1 MTARD
6 VPKPKF
12 EGVYL
17 PVTTPFGADGELD
30 RAALSA
36 NLRRWSDHPIAGVL
50 VGGSTGEAVLLEPPE
65 FFAAIETAREALPAD
80 RTLIAGTGRQ
90 STRAAI
96 RAAREAAA
104 AGADAILV
112 HPPYYYRAQMTPEA
126 LRLHFWEVADASP
139 VPVLLYHVP
148 KFVPVDLAPDLAGE
162 LMRHGNVLGV
172 KDSSG
177 DVQNL
182 GALCEACGN
191 EASVLV
197 GAGTHL
203 YAGLEIGARG
213 GIIAVGLLAPEAAT
227 ALYSAFVAGRAV
239 EAGRLQERIG
249 PLHRAVVAG
258 TGVPGIKA
266 ALDLLGYRGGAPRPP
281 LLPPDE
287 AGRSMVSDALHA
299 AGLLDTADARS

>member
-1 MTARD
+1 M
-6 VPKPKF
+6 PKLKL

-17 PVTTPFGADGELD
+17 PVTTPFGPDGEIDL
-30 RAALSA
+30 AALAA
-36 NLRRWSDHPIAGVL
+36 NLERWCGHPIAGVL
-50 VGGSTGEAVLLEPPE
+50 VGGSTGEAVLLDPPE
-65 FFAAIETAREALPAD
+65 AVAALRTAREVLPEG

-90 STRAAI
+90 STRATI
-96 RAAREAAA
+96 RASRAAA
-104 AGADAILV
+104 EAGADAVLV
-112 HPPYYYRAQMTPEA
+112 HPPYYYRSQMTPEA

-148 KFVPVDLAPDLAGE
+148 KFVPVGLAPDLVGE
-162 LMRHGNVLGV
+162 LIRHGNVIGV

-182 GALCEACGN
+182 GALCEVCG
-191 EASVLV
+191 EDASVLV

-203 YAGLEIGARG
+203 YSGLEIGARG
-213 GIIAVGLLAPEAAT
+213 GIVAVGLLAVEAVT
-227 ALYSAFVAGRAV
+227 ALYAAFDAGRAV

-266 ALDLLGYRGGAPRPP
+266 ALDMLGLRGGPPRPP
-281 LLPPDE
+281 LLRPDDASRVLVRE
-287 AGRSMVSDALHA
+287 ALHA
-299 AGLLDTADARS
+299 AGLLEPAEARR

>member
-1 MTARD
+1 M
-6 VPKPKF
+6 PELKF

-17 PVTTPFGADGELD
+17 PVTTPFGSDGELD
-30 RAALSA
+30 PGALSA
-36 NLRRWSDHPIAGVL
+36 NLRRWSAHPIAGVL
-50 VGGSTGEAVLLEPPE
+50 VGGSTGEAVLLEPAE
-65 FFAAIETAREALPAD
+65 TLAALRAAREALPAG

-90 STRAAI
+90 STRATI
-96 RAAREAAA
+96 RAAREAAD
-104 AGADAILV
+104 AGADAVLV

-148 KFVPVDLAPDLAGE
+148 KFVPVDLAPDLVGE
-162 LMRHGNVLGV
+162 LIRHGNIVGI

-182 GALCEACGN
+182 GALCEVCGE

-203 YAGLEIGARG
+203 YSGLEIGARG
-213 GIIAVGLLAPEAAT
+213 GIVAVGLLATEAAT
-227 ALYSAFVAGRAV
+227 ALHAAFAAGRAV

-258 TGVPGIKA
+258 TGVPGVKA
-266 ALDLLGYRGGAPRPP
+266 ALDLLGYHGGPPRPP
-281 LLPPDE
+281 LLRPDE
-287 AGRSMVSDALHA
+287 AVRTLIREALES
-299 AGLLDTADARS
+299 AGVLETAEARS

>member
-6 VPKPKF
+6 NPKLKF

-30 RAALSA
+30 AAALSA
-36 NLRRWSDHPIAGVL
+36 NLKRWSGHPIAGVL
-50 VGGSTGEAVLLEPPE
+50 VGGSTGEAVLLDPPE
-65 FFAAIETAREALPAD
+65 TLAALRAAREALPAD
-80 RTLIAGTGRQ
+80 RTLIAGAGRQ
-90 STRAAI
+90 STRATI
-96 RAAREAAA
+96 RATREAAA
-104 AGADAILV
+104 AGADAVLV

-148 KFVPVDLAPDLAGE
+148 KFVPVDLAPDLVGE
-162 LMRHGNVLGV
+162 LIRHGNVVGV
-172 KDSSG
+172 KDSAG
-177 DVQNL
+177 DVQSL
-182 GALCEACGN
+182 GALCEVCGDD
-191 EASVLV
+191 ASVLV

-213 GIIAVGLLAPEAAT
+213 GIIAVGLLAAGAAT
-227 ALYSAFVAGRAV
+227 ALYTSFGAGRVA

-249 PLHRAVVAG
+249 PLHRAVVAA

-266 ALDLLGYRGGAPRPP
+266 ALDLLGFHGGPPRPP
-281 LLPPDE
+281 LLAPD
-287 AGRSMVSDALHA
+287 
-299 AGLLDTADARS
+299 

>member
-1 MTARD
+1 MR
-6 VPKPKF
+6 F

-17 PVTTPFGADGELD
+17 PITTPFGTDGEIDASAL
-30 RAALSA
+30 AA
-36 NLRRWSDHPIAGVL
+36 NVRRWSEKPIAGVL
-50 VGGSTGEAVLLEPPE
+50 VAGSTGEAALLDDAEALE
-65 FFAAIETAREALPAD
+65 AVRVAREALPAD

-96 RAAREAAA
+96 RAVRAAAA
-104 AGADAILV
+104 AGAGAVLV
-112 HPPYYYRAQMTPEA
+112 YPPYYFRGQMTPEA

-148 KFVPVDLAPDLAGE
+148 KFVPVDLAPDLVGE
-162 LMRHGNVLGV
+162 LMRHGNVVGI

-177 DVQNL
+177 DMQNL
-182 GALCEACGN
+182 GALCEVCGDD
-191 EASVLV
+191 ADVLV

-203 YAGLEIGARG
+203 YSGLEIGARG
-213 GIIAVGLLAPEAAT
+213 GIIAVGLLAAGAAT
-227 ALYSAFVAGRAV
+227 ELYDAFRGGRAV

-258 TGVPGIKA
+258 TGVPGVKY
-266 ALDLLGYRGGAPRPP
+266 ALDELGFVGGPPRAP

-287 AGRSMVSDALHA
+287 AGRATVRQALQA
-299 AGLLDTADARS
+299 AGLLQAAETGGS

>member
-1 MTARD
+1 MR
-6 VPKPKF
+6 F

-17 PVTTPFGADGELD
+17 PITTPFGADGELD
-30 RAALSA
+30 AAALAA
-36 NLRRWSDHPIAGVL
+36 NVRRWSAAPIAGVL
-50 VGGSTGEAVLLEPPE
+50 VAGSTGEAVLLDDAEALE
-65 FFAAIETAREALPAD
+65 AIRVTREALPAD

-104 AGADAILV
+104 AGAGAVLV
-112 HPPYYYRAQMTPEA
+112 YPPYYFRGQMTPEA

-148 KFVPVDLAPDLAGE
+148 KFVPVDLAPDLVGE
-162 LMRHGNVLGV
+162 LMRHGNVVGI

-182 GALCEACGN
+182 GALCEVCG
-191 EASVLV
+191 EDADVLV

-203 YAGLEIGARG
+203 YSGLEIGARG
-213 GIIAVGLLAPEAAT
+213 GIIAVGLLAAGAAT
-227 ALYSAFVAGRAV
+227 ELYDAFRAGRAV
-239 EAGRLQERIG
+239 EAGRLQKRIG

-258 TGVPGIKA
+258 AGVPGVKHG
-266 ALDLLGYRGGAPRPP
+266 LDELGFAGGPPRPP

-287 AGRSMVSDALHA
+287 AGKAAVREALHT
-299 AGLLDTADARS
+299 AGLLQTAETGGG

>member
-1 MTARD
+1 MR
-6 VPKPKF
+6 F

-17 PVTTPFGADGELD
+17 PITTPFGSDGELD
-30 RAALSA
+30 ASALTA
-36 NLRRWSDHPIAGVL
+36 NVRRWSETRIAGVL
-50 VGGSTGEAVLLEPPE
+50 VAGSTGEAALLDDAEALE
-65 FFAAIETAREALPAD
+65 AVRVAREALPAD

-96 RAAREAAA
+96 RAARAAAA
-104 AGADAILV
+104 AGAGAVLV
-112 HPPYYYRAQMTPEA
+112 YPPYYFRGQMTPEA

-148 KFVPVDLAPDLAGE
+148 KFVPVDLAPDLVGE
-162 LMRHGNVLGV
+162 LMRHGNIVGI

-177 DVQNL
+177 DMQNL
-182 GALCEACGN
+182 GALCEVCGDD
-191 EASVLV
+191 ADVLV

-203 YAGLEIGARG
+203 YSGLEIGARG
-213 GIIAVGLLAPEAAT
+213 GIIAVGLLAAGAAT
-227 ALYSAFVAGRAV
+227 ELYDAFRAGRAV

-258 TGVPGIKA
+258 TGVPGVKYG
-266 ALDLLGYRGGAPRPP
+266 LDELGFIGGPPRPP

-287 AGRSMVSDALHA
+287 AGRTAVRRALQA
-299 AGLLDTADARS
+299 AGLLQAAETGGS

>member
-1 MTARD
+1 M
-6 VPKPKF
+6 PELKF

-30 RAALSA
+30 LTALSA
-36 NLRRWSDHPIAGVL
+36 NLRRWSTHPIAGVL
-50 VGGSTGEAVLLEPPE
+50 VGGSTGEAVLLEPAE
-65 FFAAIETAREALPAD
+65 TLAALRAAREALPED
-80 RTLIAGTGRQ
+80 RALIAGTGRQ
-90 STRAAI
+90 STRATI
-96 RAAREAAA
+96 RASKEAAA
-104 AGADAILV
+104 AGADAVLV

-139 VPVLLYHVP
+139 IPVLLYHVP
-148 KFVPVDLAPDLAGE
+148 KFVPVDLAPDLVGE
-162 LMRHGNVLGV
+162 LIRHGNVVGI

-182 GALCEACGN
+182 GALCEICGE

-203 YAGLEIGARG
+203 YSGLEIGARG
-213 GIIAVGLLAPEAAT
+213 GIVAVGLLAPEAAT
-227 ALYSAFVAGRAV
+227 ALHAAFTAGRAV

-258 TGVPGIKA
+258 TGVPGVKA
-266 ALDLLGYRGGAPRPP
+266 ALDLLGYHGGPPRPP
-281 LLPPDE
+281 LLRPDE
-287 AGRSMVSDALHA
+287 TARTAIREALESAGVLEPAE
-299 AGLLDTADARS
+299 ARS